1 MANNAGLQ
9 KSDILLIL
17 RFPQSWKRE
26 KLVGLINMMNIMY
39 LGLNTNADLLIII
52 FVMAN
57 NQ

>member
-1 MANNAGLQ
+1 MANN
-9 KSDILLIL
+9 DILSIL
-17 RFPQSWKRE
+17 HFPQSWNRE

-39 LGLNTNADLLIII
+39 LGLNTNADKLIII